1 MFHGCYEG
9 NIPPSPRLLLIF
21 VIKATTK
28 KTVLLSIVCAL
39 HCLSYLVGS
48 LLFCMDNEEIS
59 WVCFPCFLLSNNV
72 CAVLRDLFPIYFFSY
87 LGILKPLRY
96 IKAF

>member
-1 MFHGCYEG
+1 MFLGCYEG
-9 NIPPSPRLLLIF
+9 NIPPSPHLLLIF

-28 KTVLLSIVCAL
+28 KTVLLSIVCAFDPTL
-39 HCLSYLVGS
+39 WVLCCSVQI
-48 LLFCMDNEEIS
+48 MKIS
-59 WVCFPCFLLSNNV
+59 WVCFACFLLSNNV

-87 LGILKPLRY
+87 LGILKPLCY